1 MELASLAGAGNMQ
14 MGNFIV
20 TGGRGALGRA
30 VVEALAEGGGRVAII
45 DRGPH
50 APLAGTALVVGEVDL
65 ADQAKVEAAFARIA
79 AELGPIDGLANI
91 AGGFTWQT
99 VAKGAIEGFDAMY
112 QTNLRTVA
120 ATCRAVLPHLSDG
133 GGIVNVGAASAA
145 RPGVGLAAYAASK
158 AGVMALTMSLA
169 EELRARRVRVNAV
182 LPTTLDTPA
191 NRRDMPDADT
201 SQWVRPEAAAKVIA
215 FLLSPEAGPVTGAG
229 IPLSLG

>member
-1 MELASLAGAGNMQ
+1 MSTY
-14 MGNFIV
+14 IV
-20 TGGRGALGRA
+20 TGGRGGLGRA
-30 VVEALAEGGGRVAII
+30 VVETLHGLGHRVAVI
-45 DRGPH
+45 DRG
-50 APLAGTALVVGEVDL
+50 AEALLEGGALVVGEVDL
-65 ADQAKVEAAFARIA
+65 ADPAKVAAAFARIA

-91 AGGFTWQT
+91 AGGFRWQT
-99 VAKGAIEGFDAMY
+99 VAKGGVEGFDAMY

-120 ATCRAVLPHLSDG
+120 ATCHAVLPHLSDG

-145 RPGVGLAAYAASK
+145 RPGAGLGAYAASK

-169 EELRARRVRVNAV
+169 EELRDRRVRVNAV

-201 SQWVRPEAAAKVIA
+201 SQWVKPEAAARVIA
-215 FLLSPEAGPVTGAG
+215 FLLSPDSGPITGAG